1 MKELVSLLDEI
12 CELLGLEQ
20 SAEDIRDGTSFLGAI
35 DDVLEQLEH
44 SHFEDEEMGWRM
56 QLILQHAMT
65 VSKFS
70 GEEDR
75 IEITRYS
82 QRVLNEYRSL
92 QSLLHNLENSPSDIS
107 LAVDIFRDFLELM
120 EQSVNH
126 SLLRMMVEVNEKVK
140 RVFFLL
146 LLIDNFCLEFVYM
159 HGTNK
164 KAHTSMSN

>member
-1 MKELVSLLDEI
+1 LVSLLDEI

-140 RVFFLL
+140 RVFFF
-146 LLIDNFCLEFVYM
+146 II
-159 HGTNK
+159 TN
-164 KAHTSMSN
+164 